1 MKMMASAEQ
10 NQTGTDNVSPVRIM
24 IVEDHPLFGQGLRR
38 VLEGEDGFE
47 VIAEVSD
54 GEEAVERAMELQPN
68 VILMDINLPSKNGL
82 QATREIKNSPDCT
95 NSGVIILTA
104 YHDDEQ
110 LFHALRAGAAAYY
123 PKDVMPSELIPA
135 IRAVANNNYVIE
147 EEVMNRPQVARWM
160 IRQFEELAIFG
171 ESPDEMFVPLSPRE
185 MEILQF
191 ITRGASNKEIAH
203 SLGISRQTVKNHMSS
218 ILRKLAVNDR
228 TQAAVLALR
237 RGWVRLED
245 TAED

>member
-1 MKMMASAEQ
+1 MNI
-10 NQTGTDNVSPVRIM
+10 NQSLNSQQPGADLVRIM

-38 VLEGEDGFE
+38 VLEGEDDFR
-47 VIAEVSD
+47 VIAEVED
-54 GEEAVERAMELQPN
+54 GAESVDQAIELHPD

-82 QATREIKNSPDCT
+82 QATREIKNSGSGNDI
-95 NSGVIILTA
+95 GVIILTA

-135 IRAVANNNYVIE
+135 IRAVANNQYVIG

-160 IRQFEELAIFG
+160 IHQFEDLAIFG

-203 SLGISRQTVKNHMSS
+203 ELGISRQTVKNHMSS
-218 ILRKLAVNDR
+218 ILKKLAVNDR

-245 TAED
+245 TTMN

>member
-1 MKMMASAEQ
+1 MANIDNYRSGQ
-10 NQTGTDNVSPVRIM
+10 NDTEIVRIM

-38 VLEGEDGFE
+38 VLEGESDLR
-47 VIAEVSD
+47 VIAEVED
-54 GEEAVERAMELQPN
+54 GALAVDRALELQPD

-82 QATREIKNSPDCT
+82 QATREIKNSPMGST
-95 NSGVIILTA
+95 IGIIILTA

-123 PKDVMPSELIPA
+123 TKDVLPSELIPA
-135 IRAVANNNYVIE
+135 VRAVSHNNYVIGD
-147 EEVMNRPQVARWM
+147 EVMNRPQVARWM
-160 IRQFEELAIFG
+160 LRQFEDLAIFG

-203 SLGISRQTVKNHMSS
+203 ALGISRQTVKNHMSS

-245 TAED
+245 TASID

>member
-1 MKMMASAEQ
+1 MANISNYRSTE
-10 NQTGTDNVSPVRIM
+10 NDLDKIRIM

-38 VLEGEDGFE
+38 VLEGEEDLR
-47 VIAEVSD
+47 VIAEVED
-54 GEEAVERAMELQPN
+54 GLEAVTAAVRDQPD
-68 VILMDINLPSKNGL
+68 VILMDINLPGQNGL
-82 QATREIKNSPDCT
+82 QATREIKNSAHG
-95 NSGVIILTA
+95 NAIGIIILTA

-135 IRAVANNNYVIE
+135 VRAVAENHYVIG

-171 ESPDEMFVPLSPRE
+171 ESPDEMFMPLSPRE
-185 MEILQF
+185 MEILQY

-203 SLGISRQTVKNHMSS
+203 SLSISRQTVKNHMSS

-245 TAED
+245 TTAHL